1 MDSWAIARSRMRA
14 TTFGTGKQEPHTVVN
29 VWWTAW
35 LATNLINPVA
45 GSQIDSA
52 DTPDA
57 FSAGADAFVLA
68 GILDIAAAVLAIVVV
83 RRLTGM
89 QYVKAALRAE
99 QVSKEAA
106 V

>member
-1 MDSWAIARSRMRA
+1 M
-14 TTFGTGKQEPHTVVN
+14 
-29 VWWTAW
+29 
-35 LATNLINPVA
+35 A

-57 FSAGADAFVLA
+57 FRAGADAFVLA

-83 RRLTGM
+83 RRLTRM

-99 QVSKEAA
+99 RVSKEAA